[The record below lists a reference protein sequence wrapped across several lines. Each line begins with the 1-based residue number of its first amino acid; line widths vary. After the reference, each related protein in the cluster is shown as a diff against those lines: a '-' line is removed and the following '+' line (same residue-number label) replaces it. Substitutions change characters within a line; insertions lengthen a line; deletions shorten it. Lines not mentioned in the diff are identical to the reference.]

1 MAVYYRQRWKVNAL
15 KETKAHC
22 TNSGLSWMPPSDR
35 TGGRG
40 ATGPAL
46 GSALPCPCLLHRA
59 CLLLPVL
66 CGASCSFQVLCKN
79 SVSDV
84 TWREIEFS
92 PIFLTIPNAII
103 FISRAF
109 LKENASG
116 GLSLAHLAEH
126 GHVSEL
132 KRDGITYIFKGKFV
146 CMCLDSD
153 AKPTM
158 FQFLLLYLFLPD
170 LKSLSPG
177 SL

>member
-1 MAVYYRQRWKVNAL
+1 MWWPQDPRRA
-15 KETKAHC
+15 
-22 TNSGLSWMPPSDR
+22 
-35 TGGRG
+35 
-40 ATGPAL
+40 
-46 GSALPCPCLLHRA
+46 ALPCPCLLRRA

-79 SVSDV
+79 SVSDI

-103 FISRAF
+103 FISRA
-109 LKENASG
+109 LSKENASG

-132 KRDGITYIFKGKFV
+132 KRDEITYIFKGKFV

-158 FQFLLLYLFLPD
+158 FQFLLLYLFYTRFEIFISR
-170 LKSLSPG
+170 KFIKIASLLALRFCSSHFNITFNQIDEP
-177 SL
+177 